1 MRVFQKGFH
10 YSQDGPGNR
19 MVVHLQGCNMRCP
32 WCSNPEGLEIEG
44 VLITDSQWLEPD
56 LCPHQAVKEG
66 TLDRGVCR
74 TCTDQA
80 CINGRR
86 SKGIRCSC
94 EDVEAGKLVQEIL
107 SAQMMYYDGG
117 GVTFTGGECT
127 LQYEELGEVLAE
139 LKRQGIHTAIETNG
153 THPKLSELFPYID
166 YLIMDCKLIDQKKHR
181 EITGISN
188 RMILQNIREAARY
201 HPCVHVRVPFIGG
214 VNNHMEE
221 VRRLT
226 AFFQSLP
233 QEHVVFEVLRYHEY
247 GKKKWQECGLKYTMD
262 KSAQVTA
269 EEAGAFRR
277 QLESAGLN
285 YKET

>member
-1 MRVFQKGFH
+1 
-10 YSQDGPGNR
+10 
-19 MVVHLQGCNMRCP
+19 
-32 WCSNPEGLEIEG
+32 
-44 VLITDSQWLEPD
+44 
-56 LCPHQAVKEG
+56 
-66 TLDRGVCR
+66 
-74 TCTDQA
+74 
-80 CINGRR
+80 
-86 SKGIRCSC
+86 
-94 EDVEAGKLVQEIL
+94 
-107 SAQMMYYDGG
+107 
-117 GVTFTGGECT
+117 
-127 LQYEELGEVLAE
+127 
-139 LKRQGIHTAIETNG
+139 
-153 THPKLSELFPYID
+153 
-166 YLIMDCKLIDQKKHR
+166 MDCKLIDQKKHR

-221 VRRLT
+221 IRRLT